1 MCIRD
6 SVERVSRYTI
16 LVPLPGKRTADALN
30 TALTP
35 VLLDLPEYLS
45 LSLTWDQGK
54 EIAGHQA
61 LATST
66 GVDVYVCEPHSPWQ
80 RGTNENT
87 NGLVRQWF
95 PKSTNFYALDPA
107 EIDAAA
113 IQLNNRP
120 RRTLHWRT
128 PDQVMQSHHSK
139 QQPSSPDVVAMR
151 YPRSASSTSVV
162 NLSSN
167 TVLHL
172 SLIHI

>member
-1 MCIRD
+1 M
-6 SVERVSRYTI
+6 SRYTI

-35 VLLDLPEYLS
+35 VLLDLPEYFS

-61 LATST
+61 LAAST

-113 IQLNNRP
+113 IQLNDRP
-120 RRTLHWRT
+120 RRTLRWRT
-128 PDQVMQSHHSK
+128 PDQVVQSHHGK
-139 QQPSSPDVVAMR
+139 QQPPSTATAPMP
-151 YPRSASSTSVV
+151 YPRQVRST
-162 NLSSN
+162 LAR
-167 TVLHL
+167 
-172 SLIHI
+172 